1 MRPKEARKL
10 TMDDA
15 PPGDEWINRENTNS
29 SDSINREE
37 EVEYS
42 RTTTVKESKGQD
54 ARTEHKQTHVVST
67 RNGED
72 RNNPREK
79 KEREIG
85 TRKES
90 EMFVGRVFVSK
101 LRHWNS
107 RAQLKDG

>member
-1 MRPKEARKL
+1 
-10 TMDDA
+10 MDDA
-15 PPGDEWINRENTNS
+15 PPGDEWIRRENTNS

-37 EVEYS
+37 EVEYR
-42 RTTTVKESKGQD
+42 RTTTAKESKGQRGKD
-54 ARTEHKQTHVVST
+54 RTQANTHVVST
-67 RNGED
+67 KNGED